1 MSPKHE
7 PFSAQP
13 TPLIWVLCKVSWLLT
28 TSVLRATNEVI
39 GKFDAAAVPN
49 EEAAVGEGWI

>member
-1 MSPKHE
+1 M
-7 PFSAQP
+7 
-13 TPLIWVLCKVSWLLT
+13 
-28 TSVLRATNEVI
+28 LRATNEVI